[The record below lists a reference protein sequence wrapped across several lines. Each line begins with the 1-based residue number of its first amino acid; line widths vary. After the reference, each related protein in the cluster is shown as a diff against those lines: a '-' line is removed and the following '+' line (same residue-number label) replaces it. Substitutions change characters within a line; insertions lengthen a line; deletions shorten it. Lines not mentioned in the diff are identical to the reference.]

1 MEVISRLFNHRPAIQ
16 GEISYFVRQFE
27 DKKNKDDELIN
38 DIWVNSRNLSEKI
51 LPLSLDLA
59 AHNFTQIQA
68 KVLVC
73 CQMCEKISSQENS
86 PINIENKSESES
98 EEDFRHNISEQK
110 HIINKEYDEAVM
122 KLLSEYEAM
131 EKQVEREN
139 STAFEQI

>member
-16 GEISYFVRQFE
+16 GEIFYFVRQFE

-59 AHNFTQIQA
+59 ADNFTQIQA

-73 CQMCEKISSQENS
+73 CQMCEKISSQEIS
-86 PINIENKSESES
+86 PINMENKSESE
-98 EEDFRHNISEQK
+98 EGFRHNIAEQK

-122 KLLSEYEAM
+122 KLLSEYEEM

>member
-86 PINIENKSESES
+86 PINITLKSNPTGSGKMAVICVCKLS
-98 EEDFRHNISEQK
+98 SLTRISTF
-110 HIINKEYDEAVM
+110 
-122 KLLSEYEAM
+122 L
-131 EKQVEREN
+131 
-139 STAFEQI
+139 